1 MVGWFRDLSGFQ
13 VYNGFAFMKGLVDA
27 MTDEDPWKR
36 PKIEE
41 VISRFSHIR
50 ASLSRFKLRSLITA
64 KKDPSIITTFRY
76 TRQVFRTVEYILMRK
91 AAIPPA

>member
-1 MVGWFRDLSGFQ
+1 
-13 VYNGFAFMKGLVDA
+13 MKELVDA
-27 MTDEDPWKR
+27 MTHDDPRER
-36 PKIEE
+36 PEIEE

-50 ASLSRFKLRSLITA
+50 ASLGRFKLRSLITA
-64 KKDPSIITTFRY
+64 KKDPSIMTTLRY